1 MAFTDP
7 FNDQLPRT
15 VADED
20 TAADVSGP
28 EPRGATI
35 QPTPQGPELGAPLNL
50 GGGADPFDA
59 LLSAGD
65 SDTPIQDAVDA
76 SLPPAIPSQTG
87 RVDFPMDMSTP
98 ENPSRVTAS
107 EGQLVGSPGPPV
119 SIPRGMRDSPAEP
132 KSPLEMAISN
142 PGKVLTGFFQ
152 GAQQG
157 AENVADASQEATSE
171 AGKTVG
177 SLFSGFV
184 EEVGITG
191 IAVIALGVWAIVAL
205 TE

>member
-28 EPRGATI
+28 EPRGTTIQTPKGEATI
-35 QPTPQGPELGAPLNL
+35 APLNL

-59 LLSAGD
+59 LLAAGD
-65 SDTPIQDAVDA
+65 SDRPFQDAIDA

-87 RVDFPMDMSTP
+87 RVDFPMDMSQSGPFFDFEPPDFGGRVEIETP
-98 ENPSRVTAS
+98 SGNARLGAVDTTPTPFEA
-107 EGQLVGSPGPPV
+107 
-119 SIPRGMRDSPAEP
+119 
-132 KSPLEMAISN
+132 AINN
-142 PGKVLTGFFQ
+142 PGRILSSFFS